1 MAIQQTSYPRRRK
14 RSPRLPWKRGP
25 RAWEIVQRADG
36 ILETLNDTRRGFYS
50 LRRTAKLLG
59 ISTQPV
65 RDWIRLGQL
74 KRDGPRRQISRTELK
89 RFIYELIRRA
99 EPFDPGNYVDRIEH
113 NRKHPS
119 WPWRKLVMAD
129 FTWPKGRDLLTPSE
143 LAGLIGCHPSLII
156 KAIMAGR
163 VSAHRRTPG
172 RWAVTRRSWRRRFF

>member
-1 MAIQQTSYPRRRK
+1 MQQTENPRRRK

-25 RAWEIVQRADG
+25 RAWEIAQRADA
-36 ILETLNDTRRGFYS
+36 ILETLNNSRRGFYS

-74 KRDGPRRQISRTELK
+74 KRDGPRLQISRAELK
-89 RFIYELIRRA
+89 RFIFELIHRA
-99 EPFDPGNYVDRIEH
+99 EPFERENYLDRIELH
-113 NRKHPS
+113 RKVPN

-129 FTWPKGRDLLTPSE
+129 FTWPKGRNLLTPSE

-156 KAIMAGR
+156 KAIIAGR